1 MEVMKR
7 ISMNVKKS
15 KMRNKKMKMKKEKEK
30 KKKKNKKLINL
41 LQNHNQERI

>member
-30 KKKKNKKLINL
+30 KKNKKLINL